1 MVGATGLASNKEPFA
16 LKDASMLQHQ
26 DAATKWRGLE
36 IVGSEWAY
44 Q

>member
-1 MVGATGLASNKEPFA
+1 M
-16 LKDASMLQHQ
+16 KDASMLQHQ